1 MRAARQ
7 MRRTYQRKVEKKYLQ
22 ERMTI
27 AQATVHVMQ
36 LLNQLPLAER
46 INVAWRIVRG
56 KA

>member
-1 MRAARQ
+1 MTAARRT
-7 MRRTYQRKVEKKYLQ
+7 RRLNQRKVEKKILQ
-22 ERMTI
+22 ERLTI

-36 LLNQLPLAER
+36 LLNQMPLAER

>member
-1 MRAARQ
+1 MSGKRKIRRAN
-7 MRRTYQRKVEKKYLQ
+7 QRKEAKKHAEDRL
-22 ERMTI
+22 TI

-36 LLNQLPLAER
+36 LLNQLPLSER